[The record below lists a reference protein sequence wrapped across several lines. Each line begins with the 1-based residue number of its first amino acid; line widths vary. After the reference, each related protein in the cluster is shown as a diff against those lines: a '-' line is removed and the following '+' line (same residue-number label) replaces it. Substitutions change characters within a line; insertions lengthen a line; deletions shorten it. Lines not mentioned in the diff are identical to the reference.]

1 MSASDREDS
10 KGNLVSQ
17 VTSTELFKGL
27 GEDLIRELTADLER
41 VVLPD
46 GDVLFQE
53 GDVSN
58 AMYIVL
64 SGRLRAV
71 ITQKDGSE
79 MVLGEIGQGKPVGE
93 MQLLT
98 GGDRTASIHAIRDS
112 ELVKLPKSAFER
124 AAAKAPELVQQLVE
138 LVQQRLRRNEL
149 AIMLSK
155 LFGPMN
161 EEILRFIDSQVEWFQ
176 LRRGEVLFRQ
186 GDAGGS
192 LYILVSGRLKVFA
205 RDEEGNDKVIGE
217 IARGESVGEMAIFTE
232 EDRAAT
238 VYAVR
243 ECDLARFSKDALD
256 RIIYHN
262 PQVMKVITKIIIG
275 RLKKTISSSAP
286 EARQTN
292 IALVPTGPGVPLSE
306 FSNQLSTAV
315 SAFGPTLHLSSQR
328 LDRMIGR
335 PGTSQTAKRDPYH
348 IRLTIWLDEQESIHR
363 YVLYETDM
371 SDTNWTMRCI
381 QRADRVIIVGQAKDN
396 PEPGKIENMFLGQHV
411 GVTDGEYI
419 RVVKPGET
427 GKFAIGSDKGD
438 TTVRQTLVLLHPEGT
453 SLPSGTG
460 KWLEARNLDGHH
472 HVRWGNRA
480 DCDRLAR
487 CLTGNSV
494 GLVLGGGGARGF
506 AHLGVIRAL
515 QTAGIPIDVIGGTSM
530 GAIMGALPAMGWD
543 YDSMVDMTRKSFV
556 NNNPLS
562 DYTLP
567 TISIVRSK
575 KLDSYL
581 KAAFND
587 TCIED
592 LWMNYF
598 CVSSNLTT
606 ADAVVSRRG
615 LLWKAVR
622 ASASIPGIAVP
633 VLQGNNLLVD
643 GGILNNLPADIMRGL
658 CRGYVIV
665 VDVSSEKDM
674 VFNYEKIPSPW
685 KVLLT
690 KLMPFKKSIDMPN
703 LLEIL
708 GRTTLLSS
716 INRANETRKE
726 ADLYLQPPVDRFKL
740 MEWKSLD
747 EIAEVG
753 YEYCKKM
760 VGAWIKENEG
770 LPITAKTVAS
780 D

>member
-1 MSASDREDS
+1 MSASDKEDT
-10 KGNLVSQ
+10 KANLVSQ
-17 VTSTELFKGL
+17 VASSELFKGV
-27 GEDLIRELTADLER
+27 GEELVQELTADLER
-41 VVLPD
+41 VVLRD
-46 GDVLFQE
+46 GDILFQP

-98 GGDRTASIHAIRDS
+98 GGDRTASVQAIRDT
-112 ELVKLPKSAFER
+112 ELVKFSKSAFER
-124 AAAKAPELVQQLVE
+124 ATARAPELVQHLVD
-138 LVQQRLRRNEL
+138 LVHQRLRRNEL
-149 AIMLSK
+149 AIMLTK

-161 EEILRFIDSQVEWFQ
+161 EKILQFIESQMAWFQ

-186 GDAGGS
+186 GDAGDS
-192 LYILVSGRLKVFA
+192 LYIVVSGRLKVLA
-205 RDEEGNDKVIGE
+205 MDKEGNEKVIGE

-232 EDRAAT
+232 EDRTAT

-243 ECDLARFSKDALD
+243 ESELARLSKDALD

-262 PQVMKVITKIIIG
+262 PQVMSAITKIIIG

-286 EARQTN
+286 ETRQIN
-292 IALVPTGPGVPLSE
+292 IALVPTAPGVPLSE
-306 FSNQLSTAV
+306 FSNQLSTSV
-315 SAFGPTLHLSSQR
+315 SAFGPTLHLNSQR

-335 PGTSQTAKRDPYH
+335 PGTAQTSNRDPYH
-348 IRLTIWLDEQESIHR
+348 IRLAIWLDEQESTHR

-371 SDTNWTMRCI
+371 SDTKWTMRCI

-396 PEPGKIENMFLGQHV
+396 PEPGKIETMFLGQHV
-411 GVTDGEYI
+411 GITDGEYT
-419 RVVKPGET
+419 RPVRPGET
-427 GKFAIGSDKGD
+427 GKFMIGLDKGD
-438 TTVRQTLVLLHPEGT
+438 STVRQALVLLHPEGT
-453 SLPSGTG
+453 SLPSGTR
-460 KWLEARNLDGHH
+460 KWLDARNLDEHH

-480 DCDRLAR
+480 DYDRLAR

-515 QTAGIPIDVIGGTSM
+515 QKAGIPIDLIGGTSI

-543 YDSMVDMTRKSFV
+543 YDTMLDVTRKSFV
-556 NNNPLS
+556 ANNPLD

-567 TISIVRSK
+567 TISLVRSK

-581 KAAFND
+581 KAAFED

-592 LWMNYF
+592 LWMNFF

-606 ADAVVSRRG
+606 ADTVVFRRG
-615 LLWKAVR
+615 LLWKAIR
-622 ASASIPGIAVP
+622 ASASIPGVAVP

-643 GGILNNLPADIMRGL
+643 GGILNNLPGDIMRGL

-674 VFNYEKIPSPW
+674 VFNHGKIPSPW
-685 KVLLT
+685 RVLLT
-690 KLMPFKKSIDMPN
+690 KLVPFKKSIDMPN

-716 INRANETRKE
+716 IHRANETRKE

-740 MEWKSLD
+740 MEWKALD

-753 YEYCKKM
+753 YEYCKAM
-760 VGAWIKENEG
+760 VECWIKEKEG
-770 LPITAKTVAS
+770 IPITGGAGLNF
-780 D
+780 